1 MFLFNVATF
10 SSNDL
15 LNAAPEGLAGTDD
28 ARAVNGI
35 PVPVDGGLEG
45 PHTLVAVGPHLP
57 LHLSLHVVV
66 QDIQVR

>member
-1 MFLFNVATF
+1 MFLFNVAAF

-15 LNAAPEGLAGTDD
+15 LNAAPEGLAGTND
-28 ARAVNGI
+28 ARTVNGI
-35 PVPVDGGLEG
+35 PVLVDGGLEG

-57 LHLSLHVVV
+57 LSLHVVV

>member
-1 MFLFNVATF
+1 MSLFNEATF

-15 LNAAPEGLAGTDD
+15 HNVVPEGPAGTDD
-28 ARAVNGI
+28 AHAVNGI

-45 PHTLVAVGPHLP
+45 LHTLIAVGPHLP
-57 LHLSLHVVV
+57 LHLFLHVVV